1 MKKISI
7 ITMLLVAVFMSANAQ
22 LLYKISGKGLA
33 KPSYIVGTYHLAPVA
48 FVDSIPGLR
57 DAMAQTEQVCG
68 ELDMKQMTDQA
79 EMQKMM
85 QAMMLPEG
93 TTLKTLL
100 TDDEMTRL
108 NAYMTKL
115 MGVDMTN
122 PMVEG
127 QMGKMTPQALNTQFT
142 LMMYMRHTPGFDPNN
157 LFDGYFQKAATESG
171 KSVSGL
177 ETMDFQIKTLFKGT
191 PLERQKQLLMCLVDN
206 AAYHEDATM
215 RLTKAFTSQDLAKI
229 EELIDEK
236 QNDACDATPEE
247 NAAMID
253 NRNADWLTKMPA
265 MMSGK
270 STLFAVGAAHL
281 VGEKG
286 VLALLRNA
294 GYTVEAVK

>member
-100 TDDEMTRL
+100 SEDEMTRL
-108 NAYMTKL
+108 NAFMTKL
-115 MGVDMTN
+115 MGADMTN
-122 PMVEG
+122 PMVEA
-127 QMGKMTPQALNTQFT
+127 QMGKMTPQALNTQFSLIT
-142 LMMYMRHTPGFDPNN
+142 FMKHTPGFDPAN
-157 LFDGYFQKAATESG
+157 LFDGYFQKVALEQG
-171 KSVSGL
+171 KSVIGL
-177 ETMDFQIKTLFKGT
+177 ETMDFQIKVLFKGQT
-191 PLERQKQLLMCLVDN
+191 LERQKQLLMCLVDN
-206 AAYHEDATM
+206 PKYHEDAAI
-215 RLTKAFTSQDLAKI
+215 RLTKAFEAQDLGKMK
-229 EELIDEK
+229 ELLDEK
-236 QNDACDATPEE
+236 ENNDCDSKPEE
-247 NAAMID
+247 QDALIN

-265 MMSGK
+265 IMTDK
-270 STLFAVGAAHL
+270 STLFAVGAGHL
-281 VGEKG
+281 PGDKG
-286 VLALLRNA
+286 VLTLLRNA
-294 GYTVEAVK
+294 GYTVEGVK

>member
-1 MKKISI
+1 
-7 ITMLLVAVFMSANAQ
+7 MLLVAVFMSANAQ

-100 TDDEMTRL
+100 SEDEMTRL

-127 QMGKMTPQALNTQFT
+127 QMGKMTPQALNTQFS
-142 LMMYMRHTPGFDPNN
+142 LIMFMKHTPGFDPAN
-157 LFDGYFQKAATESG
+157 LFDGYFQKAALEQG
-171 KSVSGL
+171 KSVIGL
-177 ETMDFQIKTLFKGT
+177 ETMDFQIKVLFKGQT
-191 PLERQKQLLMCLVDN
+191 LERQKQLLMCLVDN
-206 AAYHEDATM
+206 PKYHEDAAV
-215 RLTKAFTSQDLAKI
+215 RLTKAFEAQDLNKMQ
-229 EELIDEK
+229 ELMDEK
-236 QNDACDATPEE
+236 ENNDCDSKPEE
-247 NAAMID
+247 KDAMIN

-265 MMSGK
+265 IMSNK

-281 VGEKG
+281 PGAKG

-294 GYTVEAVK
+294 GYTVEGVK

>member
-7 ITMLLVAVFMSANAQ
+7 ITMLLVAVFMNANAQ

-100 TDDEMTRL
+100 SEDEMTRL

-127 QMGKMTPQALNTQFT
+127 QMGKMTPQALNTQFS
-142 LMMYMRHTPGFDPNN
+142 LIMFMKHTPGFDPAN
-157 LFDGYFQKAATESG
+157 LFDGYFQKAALEQG
-171 KSVSGL
+171 KSVIGL
-177 ETMDFQIKTLFKGT
+177 ETMDFQIKVLFKGQT
-191 PLERQKQLLMCLVDN
+191 LERQKQLLMCLVDN
-206 AAYHEDATM
+206 PKYHEDAAV
-215 RLTKAFTSQDLAKI
+215 RLTKAFEAQDLNKMQ
-229 EELIDEK
+229 ELMDEK
-236 QNDACDATPEE
+236 ENNDCDSKPEE
-247 NAAMID
+247 KDAMIN

-265 MMSGK
+265 IMSNK

-281 VGEKG
+281 PGAKG
-286 VLALLRNA
+286 VLALLRGA
-294 GYTVEAVK
+294 GYTVEGVK

>member
-100 TDDEMTRL
+100 SEDEMTRL

-127 QMGKMTPQALNTQFT
+127 QMGKMTPQALNTQFS
-142 LMMYMRHTPGFDPNN
+142 LIMFMKHTPGFDPAN
-157 LFDGYFQKAATESG
+157 LFDGYFQKAALEQG
-171 KSVSGL
+171 KSVIGL
-177 ETMDFQIKTLFKGT
+177 ETMDFQIKVLFKGQT
-191 PLERQKQLLMCLVDN
+191 LERQKQLLMCLVDN
-206 AAYHEDATM
+206 PKYHEDAAV
-215 RLTKAFTSQDLAKI
+215 RLTKAFEAQDLNKMQ
-229 EELIDEK
+229 ELMDEK
-236 QNDACDATPEE
+236 ENNDCDSKPEE
-247 NAAMID
+247 KDAMIN

-265 MMSGK
+265 IMSNK

-281 VGEKG
+281 PGAKG
-286 VLALLRNA
+286 VLALLRGA
-294 GYTVEAVK
+294 GYTVEGVK

>member
-100 TDDEMTRL
+100 SEDEMTRL

-127 QMGKMTPQALNTQFT
+127 QMGKMTPQALNTQFSLIT
-142 LMMYMRHTPGFDPNN
+142 FMKHTPGFDPAN
-157 LFDGYFQKAATESG
+157 LFDGYFQKAALEQG
-171 KSVSGL
+171 KSVIGL
-177 ETMDFQIKTLFKGT
+177 ETMDFQIKVLFKGQT
-191 PLERQKQLLMCLVDN
+191 LERQKQLLMCLVDN
-206 AAYHEDATM
+206 PKYHEDAAV
-215 RLTKAFTSQDLAKI
+215 RLTKAFEAQDLNKMQ
-229 EELIDEK
+229 ELMDEK
-236 QNDACDATPEE
+236 ENNDCDSKPEE
-247 NAAMID
+247 KDAMIN

-265 MMSGK
+265 IMSNK

-281 VGEKG
+281 PGAKG
-286 VLALLRNA
+286 VLALLRGA
-294 GYTVEAVK
+294 GYTVEGVK

>member
-100 TDDEMTRL
+100 SEDEMTRL

-127 QMGKMTPQALNTQFT
+127 QMGKMTPQALNTQFSLIT
-142 LMMYMRHTPGFDPNN
+142 FMKHTPGFDPAN
-157 LFDGYFQKAATESG
+157 LFDGYFQKVALEQG
-171 KSVSGL
+171 KSVIGL
-177 ETMDFQIKTLFKGT
+177 ETMDFQIKVLFKGQT
-191 PLERQKQLLMCLVDN
+191 LERQKQLLMCLVDN
-206 AAYHEDATM
+206 PKYHEDAAI
-215 RLTKAFTSQDLAKI
+215 RLTKAFEAQDLGKMK
-229 EELIDEK
+229 ELLDEK
-236 QNDACDATPEE
+236 ENNDCDSKPEE
-247 NAAMID
+247 KDALIN

-265 MMSGK
+265 IMTDK
-270 STLFAVGAAHL
+270 STLFAVGAGHL
-281 VGEKG
+281 PGDKG
-286 VLALLRNA
+286 VLTLLRNA
-294 GYTVEAVK
+294 GYTVEGVK